1 VIIDF
6 HYHSGQ
12 RSIEPE
18 DLANPITWE
27 QGIARFVEQGVD
39 KVVMLGG
46 SGVGTP
52 ECTFNAHF
60 LYYPGMS
67 LREEVLK
74 AKEYP
79 DRIIPFGCM
88 DVRWMGNRPDAD
100 FSPLLD
106 WFQEQGCRGIGE
118 VTSNVPIDDP
128 RTVNMFRQC
137 GQRGLP
143 VLIHNVGYLH
153 GTYGLQDYPGAPG
166 LERLLREAPQTI
178 IIGHGQGFWAE
189 IGAGLTME
197 EKMRYP
203 QGPLKGEGALPRLLR
218 TYPNLYGDISA
229 GSGHNALTRDPEYG
243 IAFLN
248 EFQDRLL
255 FGTDE
260 SFGRPELRMP
270 HQAFL
275 GGLLEEGKISQEV
288 YDKITHRN
296 ALRVLGMEG

>member
-1 VIIDF
+1 MVGAGLPRLYPSIITSFRSHRVIIDF

-18 DLANPITWE
+18 DLANPITWSR
-27 QGIARFVEQGVD
+27 ARPLRGAGVD

-143 VLIHNVGYLH
+143 VLA
-153 GTYGLQDYPGAPG
+153 TWATSMAPTAFRTTP
-166 LERLLREAPQTI
+166 E
-178 IIGHGQGFWAE
+178 
-189 IGAGLTME
+189 
-197 EKMRYP
+197 
-203 QGPLKGEGALPRLLR
+203 PR
-218 TYPNLYGDISA
+218 G
-229 GSGHNALTRDPEYG
+229 
-243 IAFLN
+243 
-248 EFQDRLL
+248 
-255 FGTDE
+255 
-260 SFGRPELRMP
+260 
-270 HQAFL
+270 
-275 GGLLEEGKISQEV
+275 
-288 YDKITHRN
+288 
-296 ALRVLGMEG
+296 